1 MSRKIAFL
9 MLLLISMGVF
19 AEEGVAGKFKIP
31 GPTDKIII
39 PVERPKPLSYENRDF
54 AFIALRILAAA
65 ADSESAPVIPADIR
79 NNQFYLE
86 SIRLTR
92 LAQETF
98 DYGDYDA
105 SAEYA
110 AEAVRYALLSD
121 EYVALQLKI
130 KETNDT
136 IAAARTRLDWAVSV
150 NARTRYPTEFGRAQ
164 NFYDTAISERSSEHW
179 DNAIDA
185 ARRVMIALA
194 DVQSLPEATPVQ
206 APVQQA
212 PVQQVPVQ
220 QAPAPRTDNALP
232 AQYTV
237 RPWATARDCF
247 WNIAGRSWAYGDSSK
262 WRLLYDANR
271 SRLPEPNNPDLI
283 HPGMVLDI
291 PSIGSE
297 ARQGLWD
304 QSKTYPSR

>member
-1 MSRKIAFL
+1 
-9 MLLLISMGVF
+9 MGAF
-19 AEEGVAGKFKIP
+19 AEEGVVGKLKIP
-31 GPTDKIII
+31 GPTDRIFI
-39 PVERPKPLSYENRDF
+39 PMEEPKPISYENRDF
-54 AFIALRILAAA
+54 AFIALTILAAA

-79 NNQFYLE
+79 NNQYYLE

-110 AEAVRYALLSD
+110 AEAIRYAQLSD

-150 NARTRYPTEFGRAQ
+150 NAATRYPNEFGRAQ
-164 NFYDTAISERSSEHW
+164 NFYNTAITERSAQNW

-194 DVQSLPEATPVQ
+194 EIPGLPAAVPAVQATPV
-206 APVQQA
+206 
-212 PVQQVPVQ
+212 
-220 QAPAPRTDNALP
+220 RDDGNALP
-232 AQYTV
+232 SQYTV
-237 RPWATARDCF
+237 RPWAAAKDCF
-247 WNIAGRSWAYGDSSK
+247 WNIAGRSWVYGDSTK

-283 HPGMVLDI
+283 RPGMILDI

-297 ARQGLWD
+297 TRQGMWD
-304 QSKTYPSR
+304 QSKTYPNR